1 MKKELLIPNPWGML
15 NVLFSGIIA
24 TVWLWIQLIVITTG
38 ISTALAGGLGLI
50 VLFFWVLV
58 QRGINVLERRR
69 SEAIY
74 NTEIPFP
81 PRRRANSTG
90 FRGWAETNIR
100 AAGEAYFWRETALHF
115 SKQVLGLFTL
125 ILVAMCATFATFL
138 FIGAINPDATLI
150 AFDAPAR
157 GPARGMFV
165 VFGCLAFIVGFVS
178 LWVAAIADRA
188 LDRWLLAVPQAETLK
203 RELTE
208 VDRARVGAVDAA
220 TTERLR
226 IERDLHDGVQPTLVA
241 LSMKVG
247 MAKAKVARDP
257 EGAHALLEEAH
268 SDSKAAITQLR
279 ELVRGIH
286 PAVLTDRGLD
296 AAVSALAAR
305 SAVPVTVNVD
315 VPRVAPNIESV
326 AYFVVAEALSNMGKH
341 AQATEGHVSITYMG
355 GRMRIEVRDNGRGG
369 AQLSTAGS
377 TTGLAGLAHR
387 VTAARG
393 TFNVHSPVGGPTVI
407 TVELPCE

>member
-24 TVWLWIQLIVITTG
+24 TVLLWVQLVVITTG
-38 ISTALAGGLGLI
+38 ISTALAAGLGLI
-50 VLFFWVLV
+50 VLFFWVFV

-74 NTEIPFP
+74 NTEFSFP

-90 FRGWAETNIR
+90 FRGWVETNIR

-125 ILVAMCATFATFL
+125 I
-138 FIGAINPDATLI
+138 
-150 AFDAPAR
+150 
-157 GPARGMFV
+157 RGMFV

-208 VDRARVGAVDAA
+208 VDRARMGAVDAA

-257 EGAHALLEEAH
+257 EGAHTLLEEAH

-341 AQATEGHVSITYMG
+341 AQATEGHVSITHMG